1 MRSPKALA
9 ATVLG
14 IAMLLAVAAPATAGA
29 AAYKHYVGCGVTQH
43 ATPARA
49 CSRSSKKGAFFESL
63 NANVVYAVCVR
74 FQPGKTSASG
84 ARKRPRAPST

>member
-1 MRSPKALA
+1 MKGTEGAGGDRFGGRHAAGGRS
-9 ATVLG
+9 
-14 IAMLLAVAAPATAGA
+14 AG
-29 AAYKHYVGCGVTQH
+29 YGGGGGLQTLRRLRRDEH